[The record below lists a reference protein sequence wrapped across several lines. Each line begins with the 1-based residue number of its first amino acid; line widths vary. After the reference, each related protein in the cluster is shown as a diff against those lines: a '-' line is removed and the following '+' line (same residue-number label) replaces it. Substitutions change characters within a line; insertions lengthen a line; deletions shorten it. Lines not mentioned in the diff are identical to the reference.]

1 MFRTRQ
7 RAAPCGP
14 AGSFV
19 VSGGE
24 EIGNFPPMIS
34 KRGKRRAG
42 FLPARRARGIRQE
55 GRLRDSNCRS
65 LSTVHRLTRGGD
77 RLTRGYRLTRAGE
90 RNAPQGSGLPPE
102 ECRLRREAA
111 VSAGISLSEKIGSGI
126 QRPTSA
132 APLRLP
138 SMSRPP
144 CCGNDGDAVMRR
156 HRFFFDVS
164 A

>member
-24 EIGNFPPMIS
+24 DIGNFPPMIS

-42 FLPARRARGIRQE
+42 FLPARRARDIRQG

-65 LSTVHRLTRGGD
+65 LSTVRRLTKACRLTRGD
-77 RLTRGYRLTRAGE
+77 RLTRAGE

-156 HRFFFDVS
+156 HRTFFDVS

>member
-24 EIGNFPPMIS
+24 EIGKFLPMIS

-42 FLPARRARGIRQE
+42 FLPARRARGIRQG

-65 LSTVHRLTRGGD
+65 LSTVRRLTKAC
-77 RLTRGYRLTRAGE
+77 RLTSGDRLTRAGE

-138 SMSRPP
+138 SMSRSP

-156 HRFFFDVS
+156 HRTFFDVS

>member
-42 FLPARRARGIRQE
+42 FLPARRARGIRQG

-65 LSTVHRLTRGGD
+65 LSTACRLTKAC

-102 ECRLRREAA
+102 ECRLRRDAV

>member
-24 EIGNFPPMIS
+24 EIGKFPPMIS

-42 FLPARRARGIRQE
+42 FLPARRARGIRQG

-65 LSTVHRLTRGGD
+65 LSTACRLTKAC
-77 RLTRGYRLTRAGE
+77 RLTRAGE
-90 RNAPQGSGLPPE
+90 RNAPQGSGLSPE
-102 ECRLRREAA
+102 DCRLRREAA
-111 VSAGISLSEKIGSGI
+111 VSAGISLSGKIGSGI

-156 HRFFFDVS
+156 HRTFFDVS

>member
-24 EIGNFPPMIS
+24 EIGKFLPMIS

-65 LSTVHRLTRGGD
+65 LSTVRRLTRGGD
-77 RLTRGYRLTRAGE
+77 RLTRAGE
-90 RNAPQGSGLPPE
+90 RNAAQGSGLPPE

>member
-65 LSTVHRLTRGGD
+65 LSTVRRLTRGGD
-77 RLTRGYRLTRAGE
+77 RLTRAGE
-90 RNAPQGSGLPPE
+90 RNASQGSGLPPE
-102 ECRLRREAA
+102 ECRLRREAV

-156 HRFFFDVS
+156 HRFFFRRVCLIV